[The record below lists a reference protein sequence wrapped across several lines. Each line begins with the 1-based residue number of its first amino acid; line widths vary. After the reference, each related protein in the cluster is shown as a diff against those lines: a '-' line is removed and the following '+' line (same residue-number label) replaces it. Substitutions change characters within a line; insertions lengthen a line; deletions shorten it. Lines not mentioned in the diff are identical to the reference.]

1 MMPTLVL
8 IGIVLLVMTIV
19 LTMCHHA
26 ILGVPY
32 VPTPQHVAQ
41 AMVELAPLR
50 GDEVVF
56 DLGAGDGRI
65 LRTAKRM
72 FPGITAI
79 GYEIVPAVWFFGLL
93 WCALTR
99 SGVCLKRGN
108 ALRADIHRADVV
120 FFYMFPS
127 VMAKFA
133 EKFDRELRPG
143 TIVVSHA
150 FLFPNRNP
158 IKECS
163 VPSWRGEA
171 KLFLY
176 RW

>member
-1 MMPTLVL
+1 MPTLIL
-8 IGIVLLVMTIV
+8 IGIFFLMMTFV

-32 VPTPQHVAQ
+32 VPTSRRVAR
-41 AMVELAPLR
+41 AMVELAHLR

-79 GYEIVPAVWFFGLL
+79 GYEIVPAVWFFGFL

-99 SGVCLKRGN
+99 SGVCLKHGN
-108 ALRADIHRADVV
+108 SLLADIHRADVV

-150 FLFPNRNP
+150 FLFPNHHP
-158 IKECS
+158 IKERS
-163 VPSWRGEA
+163 VPSWRGDA
-171 KLFLY
+171 QLFLY